1 MLKLSEK
8 VNRKFI
14 NSIELND
21 WEIETDTG
29 WEEITH
35 IHKTVT
41 YQKWRI
47 ETYNGLTLECADD
60 HIVFTQYYDEIFVKN
75 LIPNESYIMTN
86 SGPSLVKYVTSYDE
100 YENMY
105 DISVNSNNHRF
116 YTNGILS
123 HNSTMLDALC
133 FGLFNKAF
141 RKITKGQLVN
151 STNMKD
157 CLVEIDF
164 CIGTKEY
171 KIKRGIKPNIFEIW
185 IDGILQNQA
194 AASTDQQK
202 QLEDN
207 ILKLNYKSF
216 TQIVILGSASF
227 VPFMQLST
235 ANRREVV
242 EDLLD
247 IKIFS
252 AMNSIIKEKIRNT
265 NDRVKE
271 LSLEQKLTEEKV
283 QMQKEF
289 IENIEK
295 SGKESIDKKEEKI
308 ASNSTCIDQLNAD
321 NQHKGLDVSET
332 LQPQLANL
340 LDASKK
346 LKKLSNLKGKISE
359 KVSTITK
366 QHKFFTSNS
375 VCPTCTQEIDEE
387 FRLFKVDESQEKAK
401 ELQTGYLELK
411 EAIKQEE
418 TRELEFNHISKKIN
432 TLNSEISNNNVK
444 ISQLNKQTKDLQY
457 EIKDILNKIKNKNK
471 ERSVLIELE
480 KNLNSIDNEK
490 IKNKQDIFYFD
501 FAQSLM
507 KDGGIKSKII
517 QKYIPLMNQQINKYL
532 QMMEFYIN
540 FTLDDEFKENIKSPI
555 HEDFSYE
562 SFSEG
567 EKMRINLAI
576 LFTWREIARMKNSIS
591 TNLLILDEIF
601 DSSLDN
607 TGTDYFTK
615 IIKYVIKDTN
625 VFVISHKT
633 DELIDKF
640 DRIITFEKIKGFSKI
655 NT

>member
-1 MLKLSEK
+1 MILFKKIAYRNFLSSGNQLTE
-8 VNRKFI
+8 I
-14 NSIELND
+14 NF
-21 WEIETDTG
+21 TDVQT
-29 WEEITH
+29 
-35 IHKTVT
+35 
-41 YQKWRI
+41 
-47 ETYNGLTLECADD
+47 TL
-60 HIVFTQYYDEIFVKN
+60 IV
-75 LIPNESYIMTN
+75 
-86 SGPSLVKYVTSYDE
+86 G
-100 YENMY
+100 
-105 DISVNSNNHRF
+105 
-116 YTNGILS
+116 TNGS
-123 HNSTMLDALC
+123 GKSTMLDALC

-151 STNMKD
+151 STNTKD

-235 ANRREVV
+235 AHRREVV

-295 SGKESIDKKEEKI
+295 TGKESIDKKKDKI
-308 ASNSTCIDQLNAD
+308 DSNSTYIDQLSAE
-321 NQHKGLDVSET
+321 NQNKGLDVSET
-332 LQPQLANL
+332 LQPQLEDL

-359 KVSTITK
+359 KVSIITE

-375 VCPTCTQEIDEE
+375 VCPTCTQEIDED
-387 FRLFKVDESQEKAK
+387 FRLSKVDESQEKAK

-418 TRELEFNHISKKIN
+418 ARELEFNQISKKMNSI
-432 TLNSEISNNNVK
+432 NSEISNNNVK

-457 EIKDILNKIKNKNK
+457 EIEDILNKIKNKNE

-480 KNLNSIDNEK
+480 KKLNSIENEK

-532 QMMEFYIN
+532 QLMDFYIN

-555 HEDFSYE
+555 HEDFTYE

-576 LFTWREIARMKNSIS
+576 LFTWREIARMKNSVS
-591 TNLLILDEIF
+591 TNLLILDEVF

-640 DRIITFEKIKGFSKI
+640 DKIVTFEKVKGFSKI
-655 NT
+655 KT

>member
-1 MLKLSEK
+1 MILFKKIAYRNFLSSGNQLTE
-8 VNRKFI
+8 I
-14 NSIELND
+14 NF
-21 WEIETDTG
+21 TDVQT
-29 WEEITH
+29 
-35 IHKTVT
+35 
-41 YQKWRI
+41 
-47 ETYNGLTLECADD
+47 TL
-60 HIVFTQYYDEIFVKN
+60 IV
-75 LIPNESYIMTN
+75 
-86 SGPSLVKYVTSYDE
+86 G
-100 YENMY
+100 
-105 DISVNSNNHRF
+105 
-116 YTNGILS
+116 TNGS
-123 HNSTMLDALC
+123 GKSTMLDALC

-235 ANRREVV
+235 AHRREVV

-295 SGKESIDKKEEKI
+295 TGKESIDKKKDKI
-308 ASNSTCIDQLNAD
+308 DSNSTYIDQLSAE

-332 LQPQLANL
+332 LQPQLEDL

-359 KVSTITK
+359 KVSIITE

-375 VCPTCTQEIDEE
+375 VCPTCTQEIDED
-387 FRLFKVDESQEKAK
+387 FRLSKVDESQEKAK

-418 TRELEFNHISKKIN
+418 ARELEFNQISKKIN
-432 TLNSEISNNNVK
+432 SINSEISNNNVK

-457 EIKDILNKIKNKNK
+457 EIEDILNKIKNKNEEK
-471 ERSVLIELE
+471 SVLNELE
-480 KNLNSIDNEK
+480 ENLNSIENEK

-532 QMMEFYIN
+532 QLMDFYIN

-555 HEDFSYE
+555 HEDFTYE

-576 LFTWREIARMKNSIS
+576 LFTWREIARMKNSVS
-591 TNLLILDEIF
+591 TNLLILDEVF
-601 DSSLDN
+601 DSSLDT

-625 VFVISHKT
+625 IFVISHKT

-640 DRIITFEKIKGFSKI
+640 DKIITFQKIKGFSKM
-655 NT
+655 TA